1 LSKKNEINGYGRF
14 LPLIALL
21 HTLSVLGLRQ
31 RISGQR
37 EMQDLIIYCLQWKH
51 QKVNELVS
59 IRKPCFRMSF
69 WGARRRRIS

>member
-31 RISGQR
+31 RISGQPHGQAFI
-37 EMQDLIIYCLQWKH
+37 M
-51 QKVNELVS
+51 
-59 IRKPCFRMSF
+59 
-69 WGARRRRIS
+69 